1 MKKYLV
7 FVPAVL
13 LIGALAT
20 GVLAAAEPD
29 TSRPVGKELFT
40 IGQED
45 KSYVEF
51 RSTGFRGEPEYTCR
65 VEADYAAEAFPR
77 RLYRAP
83 IPSYADD
90 GVERITIIFT
100 LDHDYNEVVL
110 RLVRAGAETTVV
122 TVDGKRTHLVTNS
135 MLGSNEDYVVG
146 AYNLTLGALNKGTHT
161 IQLTVADDGKGNGQ
175 YSWDALALFAR

>member
-1 MKKYLV
+1 M
-7 FVPAVL
+7 AVYREGGVIL
-13 LIGALAT
+13 T

-45 KSYVEF
+45 KSYFEF
-51 RSTGFRGEPEYTCR
+51 RSTGFRGQPEYTCR
-65 VEADYAAEAFPR
+65 VEADCAAEAFPR
-77 RLYRAP
+77 WLYRAP
-83 IPSYADD
+83 RPWTDD

-110 RLVRAGAETTVV
+110 RLARAGAETAVV

-146 AYNLTLGALNKGTHT
+146 AYNLTLGALKKGTHT
-161 IQLTVADDGKGNGQ
+161 IQLTLADDGTGNDMHV
-175 YSWDALALFAR
+175 WDAIALFAR

>member
-20 GVLAAAEPD
+20 GVLVAAEPD

-45 KSYVEF
+45 KSQYEF
-51 RSTGFRGEPEYTCR
+51 CLEGFRGEPEYTCR

-77 RLYRAP
+77 WLYRAP

-110 RLVRAGAETTVV
+110 RLVRAGAETAVV

-135 MLGSNEDYVVG
+135 MLESNEGYIFG

-161 IQLTVADDGKGNGQ
+161 IQLTLADDGTGNDMHV
-175 YSWDALALFAR
+175 WDAIALFAR

>member
-45 KSYVEF
+45 KSYFEF
-51 RSTGFRGEPEYTCR
+51 RSTGFMRQPEYTCR
-65 VEADYAAEAFPR
+65 VEADCEAEAFPR

-83 IPSYADD
+83 IPSYVGD
-90 GVERITIIFT
+90 GVECIAISFT
-100 LDHDYNEVVL
+100 LGHDYNEVVL
-110 RLVRAGAETTVV
+110 RLARAGAETAVV
-122 TVDGKRTHLVTNS
+122 TIDGKRTHLVTNS
-135 MLGSNEDYVVG
+135 MLGSNEGTIFG
-146 AYNLTLGALNKGTHT
+146 AFNLTLGALNKGTHT
-161 IQLTVADDGKGNGQ
+161 IQLTVADDGTGNGRH
-175 YSWDALALFAR
+175 SWDALALFAR

>member
-20 GVLAAAEPD
+20 GVLATAEPGA
-29 TSRPVGKELFT
+29 SRPKGEVIFE

-45 KSYVEF
+45 KSYDEF

-65 VEADYAAEAFPR
+65 VEADYAAEAFPKW
-77 RLYRAP
+77 LYRAP
-83 IPSYADD
+83 IPSYADN

-100 LDHDYNEVVL
+100 LDRDYNGVVL
-110 RLVRAGAETTVV
+110 RLARAGAEAAVV

-135 MLGSNEDYVVG
+135 MLGSNEGYVFG
-146 AYNLTLGALNKGTHT
+146 AYNLTLGALKKGTHT
-161 IQLTVADDGKGNGQ
+161 IQLTLADDGTGGGEHV
-175 YSWDALALFAR
+175 WDALALFAR

>member
-45 KSYVEF
+45 KSYSEF
-51 RSTGFRGEPEYTCR
+51 RSTGFRGQPEYTCR
-65 VEADYAAEAFPR
+65 VEADCATEAFPR

-83 IPSYADD
+83 IRPYVGD
-90 GVERITIIFT
+90 GVERIAISFT

-110 RLVRAGAETTVV
+110 RLARAGAETTVV

-135 MLGSNEDYVVG
+135 MLGSNEHWVVG
-146 AYNLTLGALNKGTHT
+146 VYDLTLGALNKGIHT